1 MAFEAVEALQGLPRA
16 VYGLLRSPLLVR
28 RVGQHADGST
38 AARLLWG
45 SLPPA
50 DLRRAVYPLLV
61 SYASPDAQVPS
72 CLLPQSASTVLLNGD
87 HRQQHQH

>member
-50 DLRRAVYPLLV
+50 DLRRAVYPLLA

-72 CLLPQSASTVLLNGD
+72 CLLPPSTQS
-87 HRQQHQH
+87 